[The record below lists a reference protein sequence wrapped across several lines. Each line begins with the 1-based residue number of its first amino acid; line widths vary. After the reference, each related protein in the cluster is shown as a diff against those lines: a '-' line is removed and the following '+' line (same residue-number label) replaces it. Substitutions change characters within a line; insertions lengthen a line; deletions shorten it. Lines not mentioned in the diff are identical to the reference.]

1 MKKYWILILIAFC
14 SLIVKSQNVSKLRPA
29 MVVWQM
35 NNEKI
40 PLLEAKKGIAVK
52 DSIEIEIF
60 FNKVLYDNTITTK
73 EVTFE
78 FRWYYYLSTRREL
91 MKIEKISSEKL
102 DKNIKNAYILKS
114 KMPTQTPGWWEVQI
128 ICLADNGFLEWA
140 NNNKFQILINK

>member
-1 MKKYWILILIAFC
+1 MKKYWILILIVFC
-14 SLIVKSQNVSKLRPA
+14 SLIGQSQNVSKLRPA

-60 FNKVLYDNTITTK
+60 FNKVVYDNTVTSK

-91 MKIEKISSEKL
+91 MKIEKISSDKL
-102 DKNIKNAYILKS
+102 DNSIKNAYILKS

-128 ICLADNGFLEWA
+128 ICSVDNGLLEWA